1 VTAPLLDAP
10 PKDTLYRR
18 RLGPVRAVHEL
29 WHARP
34 LLRALAQREYRARY
48 SQTSLGMAWA
58 VITPV
63 LLMFVFTVFVSRFA
77 DIDTGGISYPVFA
90 YLGLLPWTCFSTSC
104 SRGASTLVLE
114 SSLVNKVRCPREVF
128 PLATIVTALIDMGIS
143 LAVLCVVMLVT
154 GTAPT
159 IQVVWAPLIFL
170 VQVIFIVGAVLLLS
184 ITLVYLRDLGQAI
197 PLALQ
202 LALFATPVAYSA
214 TTLIE
219 QTGTW
224 YAALNPL
231 VGVIEAYRATVV
243 GGQAPPWE
251 LFGPSAAGAVVYLI
265 IGAVVFKRYEVG
277 IADVA

>member
-1 VTAPLLDAP
+1 MTAPLLDAP

-18 RLGPVRAVHEL
+18 RLGPVRAVQEL
-29 WHARP
+29 WRARP

-77 DIDTGGISYPVFA
+77 DIDTGGIPYPVFA

-143 LAVLCVVMLVT
+143 LLVLGVVMLFT

-159 IQVVWAPLIFL
+159 IEIVWTPLIFV
-170 VQVIFIVGAVLLLS
+170 VQVVFIVGAVLLLS

-231 VGVIEAYRATVV
+231 VGVIESYRDTVV

-251 LFGPSAAGAVVYLI
+251 LLGPSAAGAVVYLVV
-265 IGAVVFKRYEVG
+265 GAVVFKRYEVG